1 MKPEQSNPLFVVPP
15 HTYFVPITLLA
26 EFINSLALKPLPVE
40 GFDVLLDEL
49 LEPLFDELLLLLAS
63 PLTVSLSPI
72 CKISDV
78 LMPLSEAILFA
89 VVPCALA
96 IFDNVDRKSTR
107 LNSSHVAISYAVVC
121 L

>member
-15 HTYFVPITLLA
+15 HTYFVPMTLLA
-26 EFINSLALKPLPVE
+26 TFINSLALNPLPVE
-40 GFDVLLDEL
+40 GFESLLEESF
-49 LEPLFDELLLLLAS
+49 EPLFDELLLLLAL

-78 LMPLSEAILFA
+78 LMPLSEAILLA

-96 IFDNVDRKSTR
+96 IFDNVSPDFTT
-107 LNSSHVAISYAVVC
+107 
-121 L
+121 

>member
-26 EFINSLALKPLPVE
+26 EFINSLALKPLPLE

-49 LEPLFDELLLLLAS
+49 LDPLFDVLLLLLAS
-63 PLTVSLSPI
+63 PLTVSFSLI

-78 LMPLSEAILFA
+78 LMQLREAIVFA

-96 IFDNVDRKSTR
+96 IFDNVSPDLTT
-107 LNSSHVAISYAVVC
+107 
-121 L
+121 

>member
-1 MKPEQSNPLFVVPP
+1 
-15 HTYFVPITLLA
+15 
-26 EFINSLALKPLPVE
+26 NSLALKPLPVE

-96 IFDNVDRKSTR
+96 IFYNVSPDFTT
-107 LNSSHVAISYAVVC
+107 LVVC
-121 L
+121 SLEVDDVLFVIGLLFD

>member
-40 GFDVLLDEL
+40 GFGFESLLDEL

-96 IFDNVDRKSTR
+96 IFDNVSPDFTT
-107 LNSSHVAISYAVVC
+107 
-121 L
+121 

>member
-26 EFINSLALKPLPVE
+26 EFINSLALNPFPVE
-40 GFDVLLDEL
+40 VFESLLDEL
-49 LEPLFDELLLLLAS
+49 LEPLFDDLSLLRRW

-78 LMPLSEAILFA
+78 PVPLSEAILVA

-96 IFDNVDRKSTR
+96 SCDNVAPDLTT
-107 LNSSHVAISYAVVC
+107 
-121 L
+121 